1 MSHEEHIGD
10 KGQRMKLW
18 HNPASPF
25 ARKVRIVARETGLA
39 ARIEEVGILVS
50 PVKPHAELA
59 AENPLVKIPALATDL
74 GTLYDSA
81 VICEY
86 LDSLHEGAPLFPGP
100 GPQRWDALRL
110 QALGD
115 GILEAAVLMRYEKA
129 VRPRAL
135 QWSEWIE
142 GQLGK
147 VRGGLQAL
155 ARECPGWRDS
165 FGIGQLT
172 AACVLGYLDF
182 RFAEERW
189 REAHPDLDRWYAAVS
204 QRPSMKDTAP
214 K

>member
-1 MSHEEHIGD
+1 M
-10 KGQRMKLW
+10 RLW
-18 HNPASPF
+18 CNPASPF

-39 ARIEEVGILVS
+39 ARIEEVSILVS
-50 PVKPHAELA
+50 PVNPHAELA

-86 LDSLHEGAPLFPGP
+86 LDTLHEATPLFPGS
-100 GPQRWDALRL
+100 GPLRWDALRL

-115 GILEAAVLMRYEKA
+115 GILEAAVSMRYEQA
-129 VRPRAL
+129 VRPQAL
-135 QWSEWIE
+135 QWSEWID

-155 ARECPGWRDS
+155 ARECPTWKNR

-182 RFAEERW
+182 RFPDEPW
-189 REAHPDLDRWYAAVS
+189 RKACPALEQWYATVS